1 MLTPINEVAA
11 AARQMQEQGN
21 HQQAALLWRQC
32 MTTAPAHRDRRRW
45 MASCAKSLFSC
56 GRYARAFAMARRLA
70 RLFPERPDGLAC
82 LAQFYQ
88 KAGAHD
94 RAVPVWLDLIARFPE
109 AEDRRWWLPAAAFSL
124 IDMGDYEA
132 AERLC
137 AEVIAAFPS
146 STAGYN
152 AQAAVWERRFAWE
165 RALDSITRGLE
176 QCREDERAGFI
187 VSKAR
192 ILAEMGKVS
201 DSAEVLREELARSPD
216 NIRLLA
222 ASAELAKAQ
231 GPTAEALDLWRRCL
245 ATHPDAPEACRGMAS
260 MLRSIGDTA
269 GARDLLADACARF
282 PQQAALQ
289 QALAEACAQYRD
301 MEGAR
306 RAWEEACHL
315 SPLSIYRLWGQ
326 CAFLG
331 ACGARDEAEALLA
344 RRRATG
350 RVLWRGRYE
359 YAKAARELT
368 EALACLSELRAASPS
383 DAVLAYAE
391 AEIRSWRQDAG
402 DLERAAEVLR
412 SLLAASP
419 SGVRVKALLARVMVL
434 LDDPGAAE
442 ALVEDLPAEEQR
454 RTVAE
459 ARLWEVAQRDD
470 WGAAGGYWRALE
482 DRFFLPALHLPAAD
496 LRLAAGRFTPPAQGG
511 ILAISIV
518 RNELPRL
525 EGFLNHHR
533 RLGVDGFLIVDNASQ
548 DGTADYLAA
557 QHDVRLYTTEESFSQ
572 SQFGMRWLNQVID
585 MHAKGWVL
593 YADADER
600 LVFPGSERRSLAQ
613 LTGHLAAHGEQVVP
627 GVMLDMFPGAGGQD
641 WFDPPI
647 LRPSMNCP
655 FVEAAGGARRRLF
668 GTTVMLSKAPLI
680 NAAAGVRYLGSHHTT
695 PAPVSRVT
703 AALLHHHLDYLFD
716 PRHVARMADEASRA
730 EHSDHAVDRRRTL
743 AMAKGLRQEDLRG
756 PSSLAYSGTAQLLEL
771 GLIKTC
777 KSFEDAAGP
786 GT

>member
-1 MLTPINEVAA
+1 
-11 AARQMQEQGN
+11 
-21 HQQAALLWRQC
+21 
-32 MTTAPAHRDRRRW
+32 
-45 MASCAKSLFSC
+45 
-56 GRYARAFAMARRLA
+56 MARRLA
-70 RLFPERPDGLAC
+70 RLFPDRPDGLAS
-82 LAQFYQ
+82 LAQLYQ

-94 RAVPVWLDLIARFPE
+94 LAAPVWLDLLARFPD
-109 AEDRRWWLPAAAFSL
+109 ASDRRWWLSSAAFSL
-124 IDMGDYEA
+124 IDIGDYER
-132 AERLC
+132 AEQLC
-137 AEVIAAFPS
+137 AEAIAAFPQ

-152 AQAAVWERRFAWE
+152 AQAATWERRFAWD
-165 RALDSITRGLE
+165 RALDSIECGLA
-176 QCREDERAGFI
+176 QCREDERPGFI

-201 DSAEVLREELARSPD
+201 ESEAVLREELRRSPD

-222 ASAELAKAQ
+222 ASAERAKAQ

-245 ATHPDAPEACRGMAS
+245 ATHPDAPEAYRGMAS
-260 MLRSIGDTA
+260 MLRSIGDAA
-269 GARDLLADACARF
+269 GARDMLADACVRF

-301 MEGAR
+301 MEGAS
-306 RAWEEACHL
+306 RAWEEACRL

-331 ACGARDEAEALLA
+331 ARGARDETEELLA

-368 EALACLSELRAASPS
+368 DALACLSELRAASPS
-383 DAVLAYAE
+383 DGVLAYAE
-391 AEIRSWRQDAG
+391 AEIRSWRQDPG

-412 SLLAASP
+412 TLLATSP
-419 SGVRVKALLARVMVL
+419 SGVRARALLARVLVL
-434 LDDPGAAE
+434 LDEQEAAE
-442 ALVEDLPAEEQR
+442 ELVAGLPAEEQR
-454 RTVAE
+454 RAVAE
-459 ARLWEVAQRDD
+459 ARLWTDARRGD
-470 WGAAGGYWRALE
+470 WAAAGARWRALE
-482 DRFFLPALHLPAAD
+482 TRFFLPALHLPAAN
-496 LRLAAGRFTPPAQGG
+496 LRLAGGKFMPPGQGG
-511 ILAISIV
+511 IIAISIV

-525 EGFLNHHR
+525 EGFLQHHR
-533 RLGVDGFLIVDNASQ
+533 RLGVDGFVIVDNASQ
-548 DGTADYLAA
+548 DGSAEYLAA
-557 QHDVRLYTTEESFSQ
+557 QDDVRLYTTEESFSQ

-600 LVFPGSERRSLAQ
+600 LVFPGSEQRTLVQ
-613 LTGHLAAHGEQVVP
+613 LTAHLAAHGEQIVP
-627 GVMLDMFPGAGGQD
+627 GVMLDMFPGADGED
-641 WFDPPI
+641 WFDPPR

-655 FVEAAGGARRRLF
+655 FVEASGGARRRLF

-716 PRHVARMADEASRA
+716 PQHVARMADEASRA

-743 AMAKGLRQEDLRG
+743 AMAKSLREEDLRG
-756 PSSLAYSGTAQLLEL
+756 PSSVPYSGTAQLLEL
-771 GLIKTC
+771 GLIKTS

-786 GT
+786 GP